1 MLKVSNNRKNRK
13 LLIASGPV
21 KELRELMS
29 ICTSLDCYCEAVSD
43 SSRALGIVMNE
54 AKYVTFAKFAL
65 NEIKERLAAKNVILH
80 D

>member
-1 MLKVSNNRKNRK
+1 
-13 LLIASGPV
+13 
-21 KELRELMS
+21 
-29 ICTSLDCYCEAVSD
+29 
-43 SSRALGIVMNE
+43 MNE